1 MEKQRASKDAFDKT
15 KEIPPESQ
23 IEQESHQL
31 LSGWDRLWDWIS
43 RLGMG
48 DIAMRVGSAL
58 VTIGLIGLII
68 WVMKGF
74 FIGGDMKLG
83 DAETFSFGQEGGT
96 SGGVE
101 LPSYEGVAP
110 VEGLSRSVEAHT
122 DEELGSDTEFATYQ
136 VVEGD
141 TIWGIAENFGL
152 MPETILW
159 CNRNTLY
166 DNPAAIYPGTELQ
179 IPPTDGVLYYWNE
192 GDGLNGVANFYGI
205 TPEDI
210 INWPGNN
217 LNPATIGDYSNPNI
231 AVDTPIFAP
240 GGTADFRDWT
250 ETLFARDEAATS
262 SSLWGEGKCDPV
274 VGGLVG
280 NGTYEWPSTE
290 HFISG
295 YEYSPEINHWGIDI
309 GGDTGNPIYATDSG
323 VVVYSGWS
331 SLGYG
336 NVIAIDHGQ
345 NADGI
350 SVQSVYAHL
359 DSIYV
364 ACGTSVYQGNTIGT
378 MGSTGNSSG
387 PHLHFELLVGSTR
400 VNPHGYLGE

>member
-1 MEKQRASKDAFDKT
+1 
-15 KEIPPESQ
+15 
-23 IEQESHQL
+23 
-31 LSGWDRLWDWIS
+31 
-43 RLGMG
+43 MG

-74 FIGGDMKLG
+74 FIGGDMKLS
-83 DAETFSFGQEGGT
+83 DAEAFSFGSDD
-96 SGGVE
+96 SGGIE

-122 DEELGSDTEFATYQ
+122 DEELVSGNEFVSYQ

-141 TIWGIAENFGL
+141 TIWGIAENFNL
-152 MPETILW
+152 TPESILW
-159 CNRNTLY
+159 CNRTVLY

-179 IPPTDGVLYYWNE
+179 IPPVNGVLYYWTE

-210 INWPGNN
+210 IDWPGNN
-217 LNPATIGDYSNPNI
+217 LDEATIGDYAHPNI
-231 AVDTPIFAP
+231 APETPIFAP
-240 GGTADFRDWT
+240 GGTATFINWT
-250 ETLFARDEAATS
+250 DSLFTRDEAATS
-262 SSLWGEGKCDPV
+262 ASLWGEGKCEPV

-280 NGTYEWPSTE
+280 DGTYVWPSSE

-309 GGDTGNPIYATDSG
+309 GGDTGNPIYATDGG
-323 VVVYSGWS
+323 VIVYAGWS

-336 NVIAIDHGQ
+336 NVVAIDHGK
-345 NADGI
+345 NADGV

-359 DSIYV
+359 SAINV
-364 ACGTSVYQGNTIGT
+364 ACGASVYQGNIIGY

-387 PHLHFELLVGSTR
+387 PHLHFELLVGSSR